1 MSAKIIGIG
10 VYRPKKQ
17 VSSQD
22 LRDQGQITTGSPDNR
37 YFASETETS
46 IFMSV
51 ESAKSALA
59 NAKLSPTDI
68 DFVLFF
74 SGIPD
79 YEVPKD
85 GNLVIKELGA
95 TNANVWIL
103 DTACASFISQVRLAE
118 QFLFTGQYKTILLI
132 NTMNWVNRAIN
143 KESGYTLIGDGSASV
158 ILQGGISEIDK
169 FQLSPVIEK
178 TEPDYFDFLELKSP
192 FVTKQNEL
200 IHFSHDPKHAKFFLK
215 NATVPAQKLLEK
227 ENLAGVNIDWLIAH
241 QTGISMLE
249 RWCKSLGIDSN
260 KNLNTYHE
268 SANMSSVNIPY
279 ILHKYIYEEPKIKP
293 GDKLLLFAVGAGL
306 HVAAMIFEY

>member
-1 MSAKIIGIG
+1 MSAKIAGIG
-10 VYRPKKQ
+10 VYRPTNK

-22 LRDQGQITTGSPDNR
+22 LASLGQSIIGAPDNR
-37 YFASETETS
+37 YFASESETS
-46 IFMSV
+46 VFMSV
-51 ESAKSALA
+51 ESAKAALS
-59 NAKLSPTDI
+59 NAKLSPTEI

-95 TNANVWIL
+95 VNANVWTL

-118 QFLFTGQYKTILLI
+118 QFLLTGQYKNILLI

-158 ILQGGISEIDK
+158 ILTRKNSDNDN
-169 FQLSPVIEK
+169 FVLSPVIEK

-215 NATVPAQKLLEK
+215 TATIPAQKLLEK
-227 ENLAGVNIDWLIAH
+227 ENLIGTNIDWFIAH
-241 QTGISMLE
+241 QTGIAMLE
-249 RWCKSLGIDSN
+249 RWCKSLGIDSK

-268 SANMSSVNIPY
+268 TANMSSVNIPY
-279 ILHKYIYEEPKIKP
+279 ILHKYIYEEPKIQS
-293 GDKLLLFAVGAGL
+293 GDKMLLFAVGAGL
-306 HVAAMIFEY
+306 HVAAMVFEY